1 MNPVAPS
8 PDDHIRFMRLILEH
22 EPQILRAVMVFVP
35 QRSDARDIVQ
45 DTAVALWQHFAEYD
59 PSRPF
64 TNWALGYARMHV
76 RRYFRSSARHS
87 RLSEKAAEALL
98 IAAEDRDAL
107 KEKQDT
113 ALRNCLGELP
123 EASRRL
129 IEGYYYEEKP
139 VEALGQT
146 HGKSVEA
153 VYKSIQRLRRCL
165 QECIN
170 RRLAEA

>member
-1 MNPVAPS
+1 MNPVAAS
-8 PDDHIRFMRLILEH
+8 PDDHERFVRLLLEH
-22 EPQILRAVMVFVP
+22 EPRILRAVMVFVP

-59 PSRPF
+59 ASRPF

-76 RRYFRSSARHS
+76 RRYFRAAARHNK
-87 RLSEKAAEALL
+87 LSEKAAEALL
-98 IAAEDRDAL
+98 IASEDRDAL
-107 KEKQDT
+107 EDKRNA
-113 ALRNCLGELP
+113 ALRNCLGGLP
-123 EASRRL
+123 ADSRCL

-139 VEALGQT
+139 VEVLGRT

-153 VYKSIQRLRRCL
+153 IYKSIQRLRRSL
-165 QECIN
+165 HDCIN